1 LVDIIEAF
9 LLQGLNDFTLRAEFL
24 SLSSAL
30 NALTSSSC
38 FAELRISHPIM
49 VVKTTSLC
57 INMHFY
63 ANNPQGRS
71 VNNVMK
77 GAYFSK
83 KP

>member
-1 LVDIIEAF
+1 
-9 LLQGLNDFTLRAEFL
+9 LRAEFS

-57 INMHFY
+57 INMNFY
-63 ANNPQGRS
+63 ANNPQGS

-77 GAYFSK
+77 GHILAKNPNKEHAFVTARK
-83 KP
+83 LPQK

>member
-1 LVDIIEAF
+1 
-9 LLQGLNDFTLRAEFL
+9 
-24 SLSSAL
+24 
-30 NALTSSSC
+30 
-38 FAELRISHPIM
+38 M

-83 KP
+83 KH